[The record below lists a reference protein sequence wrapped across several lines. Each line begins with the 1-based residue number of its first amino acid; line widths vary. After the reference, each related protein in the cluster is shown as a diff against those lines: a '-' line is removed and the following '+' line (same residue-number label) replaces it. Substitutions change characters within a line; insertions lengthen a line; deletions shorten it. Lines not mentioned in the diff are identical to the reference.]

1 MMMLP
6 WHIEWVRGLYGPT
19 NLETGLR
26 TKRISFTSMAKKQG
40 KSVLLGVGPL
50 IHLAWEKTELD
61 PEGVGIATT
70 KDQAKRVFQSA
81 ALFLQ
86 RCPELS
92 EVLRVVGTTGN
103 PTIMRKDNPNVA
115 YQVKSGDGDKNDGI
129 RASWAAIDEIH
140 RFTTPKQKDNAQAVV
155 RSGRGKLQPLTVII
169 TTAGDPNVSEEWLNW
184 YTMAKQALQ
193 DPASHPE
200 MHVFIREA
208 DRAKLEADKD
218 YWKSKEARLEAN
230 PSHEDFGGF
239 IKDSELI
246 EDLNRAISIPS
257 EYRNYLRFTL
267 NTATQSDEQWIPYKE
282 WVECGQIPQR
292 PLLGR
297 DCIVGLD
304 LSVTTDLTALAAVFP
319 DDEGGYDL
327 KVWFWMPG
335 NAIKERERRDRKPYR
350 DWVTAELIEATE
362 GDSVN
367 LQAVRDRIR
376 WLHENFNVQ
385 RICYDPAHAQ
395 KLITELAYEDGFACE
410 KQVQSGTKFS
420 AAMRHLN
427 DAILARKLRHGGDNP
442 VLDWMAQC
450 VVGKQN
456 AKEEVHIAKPDRRKE
471 TTRVD
476 GISATV
482 TALCYAMTLQAVTGP
497 TAWEQ
502 RA

>member
-1 MMMLP
+1 MVMLP
-6 WHIEWVRGLYGPT
+6 WHEEWVRGLYGPT
-19 NLETGLR
+19 DLETGLR
-26 TKRISFTSMAKKQG
+26 TKRVSFTSMAKKNG

-50 IHLAWEKTELD
+50 IHLAFENTELD

-86 RCPELS
+86 NCPELS
-92 EVLRVVGTTGN
+92 DVLRIVGKTGT
-103 PTIMRKDNPNVA
+103 PAILRKDNPDIA
-115 YQVKSGDGDKNDGI
+115 YRVLPGDGDKNDGV

-327 KVWFWMPG
+327 KVWCWMPG
-335 NAIKERERRDRKPYR
+335 NAIAERERRDRKPYS
-350 DWVTAELIEATE
+350 DWIRAGLIEATE

-410 KQVQSGTKFS
+410 KQVQSGAKFS

-427 DAILARKLRHGGDNP
+427 DVILARKLRHGGDNP

-482 TALCYAMTLQAVTGP
+482 TALCSAMSIYSSAMTE
-497 TAWEQ
+497 WEQ
-502 RA
+502 TA